1 VRRAAAKSAST
12 RTSTTAAEIG
22 RYREPGGSL
31 LDGRLVPLVVLPV
44 DDLAVPLH
52 LAVPATAGGS
62 SGSTGTSVSNTAVA
76 PYERVFYW
84 LYGG

>member
-1 VRRAAAKSAST
+1 MRRAAAKSAST

-31 LDGRLVPLVVLPV
+31 LDGRLVPSFLPV